1 MRSVA
6 KLTLS
11 ITFLVALSACGG
23 SSSSGGGNTSNPP
36 PTGNVPSICDATDAA
51 TYFADNVFPILQ
63 TRCMTCHVDGG
74 SAPANGARWVV
85 HASAADTQADIDNL
99 INIEGFQYVLDKPSG
114 GTSHGGGTQ
123 LPSNSD
129 DFEIFAE
136 YVQFVGISDF
146 CG

>member
-1 MRSVA
+1 MRQFQLMIVI
-6 KLTLS
+6 LTSL
-11 ITFLVALSACGG
+11 FLMSACGG
-23 SSSSGGGNTSNPP
+23 SSSSGGGNTTNPP
-36 PTGNVPSICDATDAA
+36 PTGNVPSICDADPD

-85 HASAADTQADIDNL
+85 HASAVDTQADIDNL

-136 YVQFVGISDF
+136 YVQFVGIDNF